1 MSETF
6 TSTPENI
13 AQTELDQQLHNAAER
28 VNDQMY
34 DPAFL
39 AALARAGVSVD
50 GSDPGAYWRVRAE
63 HTARQTGAN
72 SELSPLEKE
81 TTQLIGYLP
90 NALLQGY
97 QLKHQKNQ
105 LSDTEVKSAKRT
117 ACTYNNLLKDF
128 VRKHPQNADQLK
140 ANLLNGVLLT
150 VGGDSYDFNEF
161 ADKAL
166 DDTLRGVKHEVGFGA
181 ILDTLGVPHR
191 DATIAED
198 LKGRDI
204 VITFGGREIGVDVK
218 ASLDQ
223 VDGKNNGSD
232 GKPYAVKPSGDL
244 VMFSMLLD
252 KDFGGSFTPSST
264 RLSEIAPQAGGYL
277 HQALTQALAK

>member
-1 MSETF
+1 MPETF
-6 TSTPENI
+6 TSTPET
-13 AQTELDQQLHNAAER
+13 ATQSELDQQLHSAADR
-28 VNDQMY
+28 VREQAYEPEFHAALTRASVDLDRS
-34 DPAFL
+34 DPA
-39 AALARAGVSVD
+39 
-50 GSDPGAYWRVRAE
+50 AYWRVMAE
-63 HTARQTGAN
+63 YTARKTGAN

-90 NALLQGY
+90 NALFQGY
-97 QLKHQKNQ
+97 QLKYQKNL
-105 LSDTEVKSAKRT
+105 LSDAEVRGAKRT

-128 VRKHPQNADQLK
+128 VRNRPQDADQLK
-140 ANLLNGVLLT
+140 ANLLDGFLLT

-181 ILDTLGVPHR
+181 ILDTLGVAHR
-191 DATIAED
+191 DATITED

-204 VITFGGREIGVDVK
+204 VLTFNGQEIGVDVK

-223 VDGKNNGSD
+223 VDGKNHGSD
-232 GKPYAVKPSGDL
+232 GKPYAVKPNGDL

-252 KDFGGSFTPSST
+252 KDFEGHFTPTST
-264 RLSEIAPQAGGYL
+264 RLNEIAPQAGGYL
-277 HQALTQALAK
+277 HQALMQSLAK

>member
-1 MSETF
+1 MLETF
-6 TSTPENI
+6 TSTPETI
-13 AQTELDQQLHNAAER
+13 AQTEIDQQLHSAAER

-39 AALARAGVSVD
+39 AALTHAGVSVD
-50 GSDPGAYWRVRAE
+50 GSDPSAYWRVMAE
-63 HTARQTGAN
+63 YTARQTGAN

-97 QLKHQKNQ
+97 HLKHQKNL
-105 LSDTEVKSAKRT
+105 LSDAEVKSAKRT

-128 VRKHPQNADQLK
+128 VRKHPQGADQLK
-140 ANLLNGVLLT
+140 ASLLNGVLLT

-166 DDTLRGVKHEVGFGA
+166 DDTLRGVKHEIGFGA
-181 ILDTLGVPHR
+181 ILDALGVPHR

-204 VITFGGREIGVDVK
+204 VITFNGLEIGVDVK

-223 VDGKNNGSD
+223 IDGKNHGSD

-252 KDFGGSFTPSST
+252 KDFEGSFTPSST
-264 RLSEIAPQAGGYL
+264 RLNEVAPQAGGYL